1 MNSSTE
7 TSANFRMERKV
18 PVANSECTGMTQ
30 PVMRATRPLQ
40 YNVTSFLPD
49 LNEAYLRSRARIART
64 PETRGSLG
72 KACLEN
78 SYKGATVVFRRKLF

>member
-30 PVMRATRPLQ
+30 PVMRVPLDRF
-40 YNVTSFLPD
+40 NT
-49 LNEAYLRSRARIART
+49 T
-64 PETRGSLG
+64 
-72 KACLEN
+72 
-78 SYKGATVVFRRKLF
+78 